1 MKRLLALSALFVVL
15 ISSAV
20 YAERFTSF
28 PAYGICMGDS
38 VRCRENPG
46 KKSKIIKRINKGDE
60 VQVVGQRNA
69 GGELWYEVYTSPDSE
84 DEEGPFWVSARYI
97 EPEH

>member
-1 MKRLLALSALFVVL
+1 MRKIFV
-15 ISSAV
+15 AV
-20 YAERFTSF
+20 IIAVILCSTAYAERFSKF
-28 PAYGICMGDS
+28 PDYGVCTGDS
-38 VRCRENPG
+38 VRCRNNPG

-60 VQVVGQRNA
+60 VQVVGERKV
-69 GGELWYEVYTSPDSE
+69 GGELWYEIYTSPDSE

>member
-1 MKRLLALSALFVVL
+1 MKKIFAALIVAVMVCGSA
-15 ISSAV
+15 

-60 VQVVGQRNA
+60 VQVVGQCKV

-84 DEEGPFWVSARYI
+84 DEEGPFWVSARCI

>member
-1 MKRLLALSALFVVL
+1 MRKIFAALIVAVMFCGSA
-15 ISSAV
+15 
-20 YAERFTSF
+20 YAERFSNF

-60 VQVVGQRNA
+60 VQVVGQRTA

>member
-1 MKRLLALSALFVVL
+1 
-15 ISSAV
+15 
-20 YAERFTSF
+20 
-28 PAYGICMGDS
+28 ICMGDS

>member
-1 MKRLLALSALFVVL
+1 MKKIFAAVIVAVMVCGSA
-15 ISSAV
+15 

-38 VRCRENPG
+38 VRCRGNPG
-46 KKSKIIKRINKGDE
+46 KKSKIIKRINNGDE
-60 VQVVGQRNA
+60 VQVVGQRKA

>member
-1 MKRLLALSALFVVL
+1 MKRLLALSALFAVL
-15 ISSAV
+15 ISSSA
-20 YAERFTSF
+20 YAERFSNF
-28 PAYGICMGDS
+28 PAYGICTGDS

>member
-1 MKRLLALSALFVVL
+1 MRKIFTALIVAVILCGSA
-15 ISSAV
+15 
-20 YAERFTSF
+20 YAERFSNF
-28 PAYGICMGDS
+28 PGYGVCMGDS

-46 KKSKIIKRINKGDE
+46 KKSKVITHINKGDE
-60 VQVVGQRNA
+60 VQVVGQRKV

-84 DEEGPFWVSARYI
+84 DEEGPFWVSARYL

>member
-1 MKRLLALSALFVVL
+1 MRKIFA
-15 ISSAV
+15 AV
-20 YAERFTSF
+20 IVAVILCGTAYAERFSHF
-28 PAYGICMGDS
+28 PAYGLCMGDS
-38 VRCRENPG
+38 VRCRYNPG

-60 VQVVGQRNA
+60 VQVVGQRTVK
-69 GGELWYEVYTSPDSE
+69 GELWYEVYTNPDSE

>member
-1 MKRLLALSALFVVL
+1 MKKIFAAVIVAVIFCGSA
-15 ISSAV
+15 
-20 YAERFTSF
+20 YAERFSNF

-60 VQVVGQRNA
+60 VQVIGQRK
-69 GGELWYEVYTSPDSE
+69 LFP
-84 DEEGPFWVSARYI
+84 RRR
-97 EPEH
+97 

>member
-1 MKRLLALSALFVVL
+1 MKKIFAAVIVAVMVCGSA
-15 ISSAV
+15 
-20 YAERFTSF
+20 YAERFSSF

-60 VQVVGQRNA
+60 VQVVG
-69 GGELWYEVYTSPDSE
+69 
-84 DEEGPFWVSARYI
+84 SAQSRR
-97 EPEH
+97 

>member
-1 MKRLLALSALFVVL
+1 MRKILAALIVAVMVCGSA
-15 ISSAV
+15 
-20 YAERFTSF
+20 YAERFSNF

-60 VQVVGQRNA
+60 VQVVGQLKA

-84 DEEGPFWVSARYI
+84 YEEGPFWVSARYI

>member
-1 MKRLLALSALFVVL
+1 MKKILAAVIVAVIFCGSA
-15 ISSAV
+15 

-60 VQVVGQRNA
+60 VHVVGQRKV

>member
-1 MKRLLALSALFVVL
+1 MRKVFVALIVALILCGSA
-15 ISSAV
+15 
-20 YAERFTSF
+20 YAERFSSF
-28 PAYGICMGDS
+28 PAYGICTGDS
-38 VRCRENPG
+38 VRCRNNPG

-60 VQVVGQRNA
+60 VQVVGQRNT